1 MGDSKGQGSLACCS
15 PWSHKQSA
23 MTQRVNNNN
32 NNKSNQRKI
41 KCDSSKVP
49 LKPIPLCVFIFPIG
63 VRVTQNFSQ
72 LLGCYQCERLP
83 PGRVDHRFLLERR
96 NQTQQLLQIFLIG
109 NMVYVNVPWYFIIGP
124 AAAAKSLQSCPT
136 LCDPIGYSPSGSAIP
151 GILKA
156 RTPYPKTKNTFINF
170 PLLLLQSALFSPVS
184 SMVCLYSETW
194 SSSSSPF
201 LITKH

>member
-1 MGDSKGQGSLACCS
+1 
-15 PWSHKQSA
+15 
-23 MTQRVNNNN
+23 
-32 NNKSNQRKI
+32 
-41 KCDSSKVP
+41 
-49 LKPIPLCVFIFPIG
+49 
-63 VRVTQNFSQ
+63 
-72 LLGCYQCERLP
+72 
-83 PGRVDHRFLLERR
+83 
-96 NQTQQLLQIFLIG
+96 
-109 NMVYVNVPWYFIIGP
+109 MVYVNVPWYFIIGP
-124 AAAAKSLQSCPT
+124 AAAAKSLQSCLT
-136 LCDPIGYSPSGSAIP
+136 LCDPIDRSSAIP